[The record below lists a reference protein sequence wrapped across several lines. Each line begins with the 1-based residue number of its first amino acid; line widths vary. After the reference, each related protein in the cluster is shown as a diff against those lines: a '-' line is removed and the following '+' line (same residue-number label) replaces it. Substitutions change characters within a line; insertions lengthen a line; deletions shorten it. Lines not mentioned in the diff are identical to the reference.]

1 MSQGFSLSRYLFPLL
16 LGLVFSLPAYSAKN
30 YHLWYDENGQAVYSQ
45 FAPED
50 GTPTQRVKGPPPPAE
65 SPEVAQRRLQEQQ
78 QRSADFFEDKNLAR
92 EKNAEAASA
101 AAQDKQRC
109 EAARKNLQ
117 ELTGP
122 PSRLYRKSD
131 GTYERWDE
139 TQREQQRK
147 EMEKII
153 AETCQ

>member
-16 LGLVFSLPAYSAKN
+16 LGLVFSLPAYPAKN

-65 SPEVAQRRLQEQQ
+65 SPEVAQRRLQQQQ

-92 EKNAEAASA
+92 EKNAEAAGVT
-101 AAQDKQRC
+101 AQDKQRC
-109 EAARKNLQ
+109 VAARKNLQ

-122 PSRLYRKSD
+122 PNRLYRKSD
-131 GTYERWDE
+131 GSYERWDE
-139 TQREQQRK
+139 TQREQRRK